1 MTSEPYLKV
10 EDAKKCLQE
19 HLRNIG
25 DIERRELKNEGE
37 HALLIYLKS
46 MCDPIMINENLI
58 NRFYELKS
66 LDLYDQ
72 FLRSFPSTVEP
83 KDEQELLRNI
93 LRRVAVFLRDSVL
106 LFDAVLVNAGA
117 IQPASTEN
125 VIQGPDDSFTEN
137 IEVNLNLIR
146 HRYQTANLKR
156 NS

>member
-1 MTSEPYLKV
+1 M
-10 EDAKKCLQE
+10 
-19 HLRNIG
+19 
-25 DIERRELKNEGE
+25 
-37 HALLIYLKS
+37 
-46 MCDPIMINENLI
+46 
-58 NRFYELKS
+58 
-66 LDLYDQ
+66 
-72 FLRSFPSTVEP
+72 EP

-146 HRYQTANLKR
+146 HRYQTANLKTEFMTVGKLSQTR
-156 NS
+156 IIIMYDACKVDETVLQELKSDCPSSKRILCNRPPKLRDTRCILSFVCIQHSC